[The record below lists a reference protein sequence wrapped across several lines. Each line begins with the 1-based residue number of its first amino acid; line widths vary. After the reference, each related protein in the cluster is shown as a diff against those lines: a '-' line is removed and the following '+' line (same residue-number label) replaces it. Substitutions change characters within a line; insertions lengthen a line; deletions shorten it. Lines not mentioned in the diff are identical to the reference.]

1 MISLSSNVNIKFF
14 WKERNG
20 WDSKL
25 NFELGWTE
33 QVWTGPTIKPS
44 FLRIKSF
51 SWYEALSNESYSE
64 GLERLLCAAVY
75 IRCNNQ
81 YHSSIKCF
89 NKKIVFFFNYA
100 RQHNNYI
107 LHKKLFNSCY
117 NKNVI
122 KIISNKLLT
131 VFHYPYSTHCVL
143 SKI

>member
-64 GLERLLCAAVY
+64 GLEKWLCAAVY

-89 NKKIVFFFNYA
+89 NKKIVFFLITHDSTTTIFYIKNY
-100 RQHNNYI
+100 
-107 LHKKLFNSCY
+107 LTP
-117 NKNVI
+117 VTI
-122 KIISNKLLT
+122 KM
-131 VFHYPYSTHCVL
+131 
-143 SKI
+143 